1 MIYQDSHEKGEITK
15 LVKKTCHEVKTE
27 GLNAG
32 DYIVD
37 DYLIERKRWS
47 ELAGRLST
55 NENDLFLQLVAVKT
69 AAEEEGLTPVLLL
82 EGDMDRGLAETRMNL
97 KYIFSALAGI
107 FQMGIYFFITPE
119 REYTARWLA
128 DLEKDSTSSKP
139 RAIRNTP
146 KVPKEEWDRYIVEG
160 FQGIGPSTATGLLRE
175 FKTVQ
180 NIMTAEIEDLK
191 QVDGVGTKTAE
202 KIYYTSRGEMDKI

>member
-15 LVKKTCHEVKTE
+15 LVKKTCQEVKTE

-160 FQGIGPSTATGLLRE
+160 FQGIGPSTATGLLEE
-175 FKTVQ
+175 FGTVQ
-180 NIMTAEIEDLK
+180 SIMTAEIEDLK

>member
-1 MIYQDSHEKGEITK
+1 MIYQDSHEKGEITR
-15 LVKKTCHEVKTE
+15 LVKEACDEVEVE

-37 DYLIERKRWS
+37 NYLIERKRWS

-69 AAEEEGLTPVLLL
+69 AAEEEGLIPVLLL

-128 DLEKDSTSSKP
+128 DLEKDSTNSKP

-160 FQGIGPSTATGLLRE
+160 FQGIGPSTATELL
-175 FKTVQ
+175 KDHGTVQ
-180 NIMTAEIEDLK
+180 NIMAAEIDELK
-191 QVDGVGTKTAE
+191 QTDGVGTKTAE
-202 KIYYTSRGEMDKI
+202 KIYYTSRGEMSKL